1 MNQSGDAAEQVV
13 RFTLEG
19 AEYAIKLAGS
29 GAKQIAAFL
38 LAALKSDGNEKQPQT
53 KLRGKERLKNML
65 RSGQP
70 LKIFGV
76 KNSDLE
82 QFSKEAKRYGVVY
95 CALRDKKAK
104 DGDLVDIMVKVEDSP
119 KLDRI
124 LEKLE
129 FMAVDRASVE
139 SDLVTPKDKKAPE
152 LTDTENIVDLLI
164 DDEGKPLPEAPDKV
178 KAENAE
184 KAVVQKKEVVQNP
197 RSARTDRGV
206 PSEPISNTPTRTEN
220 ADPNEKPSVKEFLR
234 ESTARKKKEQDTK
247 VAEPRS
253 SEKRRNTQKQNI
265 HNQPQNTR
273 KKSKPKERN

>member
-13 RFTLEG
+13 RFSLEG
-19 AEYAIKLAGS
+19 MEYVLKIAGS

-38 LAALKSDGNEKQPQT
+38 LAALKSDGSEKQPQT

-65 RSGQP
+65 KSGQP

-95 CALRDKKAK
+95 CALRDKNAK
-104 DGDLVDIMVKVEDSP
+104 ENDLVDIMVKVEDSP

-139 SDLVTPKDKKAPE
+139 SGLAEAKDKEATE
-152 LTDTENIVDLLI
+152 LTDSEHIVDLLI
-164 DDEGKPLPEAPDKV
+164 DDEGKPLPDSPEADKS
-178 KAENAE
+178 KE
-184 KAVVQKKEVVQNP
+184 AVAAQRDVPQNP
-197 RSARTDRGV
+197 QQARTDRGV
-206 PSEPISNTPTRTEN
+206 PSEPISNTQSRTES
-220 ADPNEKPSVKEFLR
+220 ADPNEKPSVKEFLK
-234 ESTARKKKEQDTK
+234 ESTARKKKEQDVK
-247 VAEPRS
+247 VAEPLVGD
-253 SEKRRNTQKQNI
+253 KNK
-265 HNQPQNTR
+265 QPQKTNTHTQPRNTR
-273 KKSKPKERN
+273 KNKKPKERN